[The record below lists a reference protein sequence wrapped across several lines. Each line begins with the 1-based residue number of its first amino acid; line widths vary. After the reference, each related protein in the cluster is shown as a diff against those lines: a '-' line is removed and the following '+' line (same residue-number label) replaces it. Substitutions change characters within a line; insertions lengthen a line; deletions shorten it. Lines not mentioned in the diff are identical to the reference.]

1 MTHSKAKRERSE
13 SIKEEKRE
21 LCFFFLRLSERLFV
35 FCLFSFFCVS
45 KRFFLHNFYT
55 RALSSTSVIRNTQ
68 ITRRARE
75 ESSTRLHTHTQRKV
89 RPRTPSRV
97 RFRVV
102 FLPVFILFPEEREE
116 RFDFDRKDEAS
127 FRLWQPPSLR
137 FEFCGSL
144 SSIEKFLI
152 HTFFSLTRAKETAS
166 AEEREKEEEERKS
179 RAPACSVRLRRISF
193 FYFLSYFFK
202 ERSCCACSVTFLL
215 ISSLPLSQKR
225 QVYGKWTKSSNKREQ
240 NNFFVD

>member
-1 MTHSKAKRERSE
+1 VRVSSFSPALLPFFNFLFLSKKKRSA
-13 SIKEEKRE
+13 
-21 LCFFFLRLSERLFV
+21 FFLRLH
-35 FCLFSFFCVS
+35 
-45 KRFFLHNFYT
+45 KNFYT
-55 RALSSTSVIRNTQ
+55 RALSSTSVIQNTS
-68 ITRRARE
+68 REKKAARE
-75 ESSTRLHTHTQRKV
+75 YTHTHRKV

-97 RFRVV
+97 RFRAA
-102 FLPVFILFPEEREE
+102 FLPVFILFPEEREREREE

-127 FRLWQPPSLR
+127 SRLWQPPSLR

-144 SSIEKFLI
+144 SSIEKFLT

-179 RAPACSVRLRRISF
+179 RASNFIFLPSFIVFLQALLLRVF
-193 FYFLSYFFK
+193 GDLFTNLSTL
-202 ERSCCACSVTFLL
+202 S
-215 ISSLPLSQKR
+215 LSQKR